1 MFWHI
6 ADIALLINRNYKT
19 NFMAKELFNR
29 YIWLTDT
36 IYKSGRITFAD
47 LNRKWQKSSYSDG
60 NEIAIRTFHNHRN
73 AIEEIFGILISCDG
87 RTNEYYIENAQEI
100 GRNTLIHWLL
110 TSISI
115 TNMIRSSSSIQE
127 RIILENIPSSQKYLG
142 DIVDAMRENR
152 VLQILYLPFDKEAVL
167 KIELQPYFVKLFNR
181 RWYIFGRSSD
191 TDVVK
196 VYGLDRIEKLIIT
209 GQLFTLPSDFLPD
222 NHLYNSIGIMRVDA
236 VKPIDIVIKAFGNH
250 PKYLRSLPLHHSQ
263 IEIETSA
270 DYSLFKY
277 RLAPTYDFYQDV
289 FSRREQV
296 EIVSPPEVREE
307 FKRILTKISKSY
319 GN

>member
-1 MFWHI
+1 
-6 ADIALLINRNYKT
+6 
-19 NFMAKELFNR
+19 MAKELFNR

-36 IYKSGRITFAD
+36 IYKSGRITFAGI
-47 LNRKWQKSSYSDG
+47 NSKWKRSCYSDG
-60 NEIAIRTFHNHRN
+60 NEIALRTFHNHRN

-87 RTNEYYIENAQEI
+87 RTNEYFIENAQDI
-100 GRNTLIHWLL
+100 GRNKLVHWLL
-110 TSISI
+110 NSISI
-115 TNMIRSSSSIQE
+115 TNMIRNSIFIQD
-127 RIILENIPSSQKYLG
+127 RIILENIPSAQKFLG
-142 DIVDAMRENR
+142 DIVDAMSENR
-152 VLQILYLPFDKEAVL
+152 VLQIFYLPFYKEVVL
-167 KIELQPYFVKLFNR
+167 EIELLPYFVKLFNR

-191 TDVVK
+191 SEVVK
-196 VYGLDRIEKLIIT
+196 VYALDRIERLIIT
-209 GQLFTLPSDFLPD
+209 DHLFTLPSDFLPD
-222 NHLYNSIGIMRVDA
+222 NHLYNSIGIMSVAA

-263 IEIETSA
+263 TEIETSA

-296 EIVSPPEVREE
+296 EIVSPQEVREE
-307 FKRILTKISKSY
+307 FKRILSQISKSY